1 MKLIARMVIVACA
14 LVALVGLVHAQGAQ
28 SGYDLLQQAL
38 VAERSNG
45 QVREAIELYR
55 RIISEHASDR
65 ALTATALVR
74 LGRAYET
81 LGSQDARQTY
91 ERVVSEYADQ
101 RDMASEA
108 RARLSAIARSRTAS
122 AAKTMAAR
130 QVWTDPGDFGGRVS
144 PDGRYV
150 SFADW
155 NTGNL
160 AIHDVVTGE
169 DRQVTSGGSFGLTVG
184 NFAEESR
191 WSPDSTQLAYTRYVN
206 VEQSYELRLTG
217 IDSLESRLLY
227 RDDDVQ
233 YPYPGG
239 WSPDGQSLSISL
251 QHLDGTYE
259 LGVLSVADGAVR
271 ILKSLDRSW
280 CGCVGPFSPDGEYF
294 VYSHGP
300 DETSQNKDLFLMAVD
315 GSREVQLT
323 DTPADDDMLGWAPDG
338 SLLFKSNRTG
348 RYALWRIRVE
358 DGTPVGSA
366 VMLLADLGDVKLMG
380 TTPDGALYYG
390 VDTNAADAFTVAF
403 DPDIVEVVGP
413 PTTIDS
419 SFQGATAAP
428 AWSAD
433 GKYLAFRLRRGPE
446 DLLVIRSLESGGETV
461 ATREIRVPNRCQ
473 CIQWHSDGGSVFVY
487 GQHRGRRGVFEVD
500 LRTDGAVPRFVEERT
515 RASERPGNGAV
526 VSADGTTMYAVQRE
540 RSPDREI
547 VRAAIVRTDLA
558 TGVESELYATT
569 SPQSIGTEIA
579 LSPDNQTLLFVART
593 DDLRSLSVIST
604 TGGRPRHLT
613 DLVYRGEN
621 TLSAGNGLAWT
632 PDGDNVLL
640 FGRCCG
646 VQQLFRVS
654 ATGGELEPAGLVT
667 MLPREADQAKD
678 PDVIF

>member
-1 MKLIARMVIVACA
+1 MEPFQFSTK
-14 LVALVGLVHAQGAQ
+14 
-28 SGYDLLQQAL
+28 
-38 VAERSNG
+38 
-45 QVREAIELYR
+45 
-55 RIISEHASDR
+55 
-65 ALTATALVR
+65 
-74 LGRAYET
+74 
-81 LGSQDARQTY
+81 
-91 ERVVSEYADQ
+91 
-101 RDMASEA
+101 
-108 RARLSAIARSRTAS
+108 
-122 AAKTMAAR
+122 
-130 QVWTDPGDFGGRVS
+130 FGIPS
-144 PDGRYV
+144 
-150 SFADW
+150 
-155 NTGNL
+155 
-160 AIHDVVTGE
+160 
-169 DRQVTSGGSFGLTVG
+169 DRQVTSGGSFGVNVG

-191 WSPDSTQLAYTRYVN
+191 WSPDGTQLAYSRWVGG
-206 VEQSYELRLTG
+206 VEQSYELRVTG

-251 QHLDGTYE
+251 KHLDGTYE

-323 DTPADDDMLGWAPDG
+323 DTPADDAMLGWAPDG

-358 DGTPVGSA
+358 HGTPVGSA

-446 DLLVIRSLESGGETV
+446 DLLVIRSLESGSETV
-461 ATREIRVPNRCQ
+461 ATREIRVPDRCR

-515 RASERPGNGAV
+515 PATDRPGLNV
-526 VSADGTTMYAVQRE
+526 VSADGRTMYTVQRE
-540 RSPDREI
+540 FSPDQEF

-558 TGVESELYATT
+558 TGVESELYGTT
-569 SPQSIGTEIA
+569 QNVRLRMV
-579 LSPDNQTLLFVART
+579 LSPDNQTLLFAVRT
-593 DDLRSLSVIST
+593 GLLSSLSVIST

-613 DLVYRGEN
+613 DLVYRGKN
-621 TLSAGNGLAWT
+621 LGWKGNGLAWT

-640 FGRCCG
+640 IGLCCG

-667 MLPREADQAKD
+667 MLPKEGEQAKD
-678 PDVIF
+678 PDVIFQLRTLQVRPDGRQISFTGQRILGPAAVWALEDFLPTSSEAR

>member
-1 MKLIARMVIVACA
+1 M
-14 LVALVGLVHAQGAQ
+14 
-28 SGYDLLQQAL
+28 
-38 VAERSNG
+38 
-45 QVREAIELYR
+45 
-55 RIISEHASDR
+55 
-65 ALTATALVR
+65 
-74 LGRAYET
+74 
-81 LGSQDARQTY
+81 
-91 ERVVSEYADQ
+91 
-101 RDMASEA
+101 
-108 RARLSAIARSRTAS
+108 
-122 AAKTMAAR
+122 
-130 QVWTDPGDFGGRVS
+130 
-144 PDGRYV
+144 
-150 SFADW
+150 
-155 NTGNL
+155 TGV
-160 AIHDVVTGE
+160 D
-169 DRQVTSGGSFGLTVG
+169 D
-184 NFAEESR
+184 
-191 WSPDSTQLAYTRYVN
+191 
-206 VEQSYELRLTG
+206 
-217 IDSLESRLLY
+217 LESRLLY
-227 RDDDVQ
+227 RDEDVF

-239 WSPDGQSLSISL
+239 WSPDGRSLSVSL
-251 QHLDGTYE
+251 RHLDGTYE

-271 ILKSLDRSW
+271 ILKSLDQSW
-280 CGCVGPFSPDGEYF
+280 CGCMGPFSPDGEYF

-446 DLLVIRSLESGGETV
+446 DLLVIRSLESGSETV

-473 CIQWHSDGGSVFVY
+473 CIQWHPDGGSVFVY
-487 GQHRGRRGVFEVD
+487 GEHRGRRGVFEVD

-515 RASERPGNGAV
+515 RASERPGPDV
-526 VSADGTTMYAVQRE
+526 VSADGRTMYAVQRE

-558 TGVESELYATT
+558 TGVESELYGTT
-569 SPQSIGTEIA
+569 SGQNIGTAIV
-579 LSPDNQTLLFVART
+579 LSPDNQTLLLSVRT

-613 DLVYRGEN
+613 DLVYRGEHVRLN
-621 TLSAGNGLAWT
+621 GNSLAWT

-640 FGRCCG
+640 FGWCCG

-667 MLPREADQAKD
+667 MLREEADQAKD
-678 PDVIF
+678 PDVIFQLRNLQIRPDGRQISFTGQRILGPATVWALEDFLPPSSEVP

>member
-1 MKLIARMVIVACA
+1 MRRIARMVIVGCA
-14 LVALVGLVHAQGAQ
+14 LVFWTGLVHAQ

-74 LGRAYET
+74 LGHAYET

-108 RARLSAIARSRTAS
+108 RTRLSAIARSRTAS

-130 QVWTDPGDFGGRVS
+130 QVWTDAADFGGRVS

-155 NTGNL
+155 DTGNL
-160 AIHDVVTGE
+160 AIHDVATGE
-169 DRQVTSGGSFGLTVG
+169 DRHVTSGGTFSRPG

-191 WSPDSTQLAYTRYVN
+191 WSPDGTQLAYSHW
-206 VEQSYELRLTG
+206 VEVEGAVRGGAYELRLTG
-217 IDSLESRLLY
+217 VDDLESRLLY
-227 RDDDVQ
+227 RDEDVF

-239 WSPDGQSLSISL
+239 WSPDGRSLSIAL

-323 DTPADDDMLGWAPDG
+323 DTPADDDMLGWTPDG

-348 RYALWRIRVE
+348 RYAFWRIRVE
-358 DGTPVGSA
+358 HGTPVGSA
-366 VMLLADLGDVKLMG
+366 AMLLADLGDVNLMG
-380 TTPDGALYYG
+380 TTSDGALYYG
-390 VDTNAADAFTVAF
+390 VDTNAVDAFTVAF
-403 DPDIVEVVGP
+403 DPDSVEVVEP

-419 SFQGATAAP
+419 SVQGATAAP

-446 DLLVIRSLESGGETV
+446 DLLVIRSLESGSETV
-461 ATREIRVPNRCQ
+461 ATREIRVPDRCK
-473 CIQWHSDGGSVFVY
+473 CIQWHSDGESVFVY

-500 LRTDGAVPRFVEERT
+500 LGTDGAVPRFVEERT
-515 RASERPGNGAV
+515 PASDRPGPDV
-526 VSADGTTMYAVQRE
+526 VSADGRTMYAVQRE
-540 RSPDREI
+540 RSPDGEL

-558 TGVESELYATT
+558 TGVESELYGTT
-569 SPQSIGTEIA
+569 SGQNIGTGIV
-579 LSPDNQTLLFVART
+579 LSPDNQTLLFSGFRT
-593 DDLRSLSVIST
+593 DDRLLSLVPHANVCTILGWSR
-604 TGGRPRHLT
+604 RPR
-613 DLVYRGEN
+613 RRPN
-621 TLSAGNGLAWT
+621 CGNKPETA
-632 PDGDNVLL
+632 
-640 FGRCCG
+640 R
-646 VQQLFRVS
+646 
-654 ATGGELEPAGLVT
+654 
-667 MLPREADQAKD
+667 
-678 PDVIF
+678 I